1 MSYLLGSVLP
11 MEEALAVLEQAL
23 DRCLSEPLWART
35 SQQVLAYFDRLQVHK
50 RRVAAMESGLLRELE
65 ALGMPARQGASSTVA
80 WLRGRYRVSGG
91 EAKRMVVLA
100 QALDDRL
107 PVLSQA
113 LAAGTVN
120 AEQARVIADAVTAVP
135 GEVRGKAEEHL
146 VGEAARFGPH
156 DLGRLGERIL
166 EHVAPELV
174 EAREE
179 TALARAEELACEGR
193 EFHVTDVAGSARVRV
208 HGWLDREGAAHL
220 RAALDPLGAPRPSK
234 DGPDPRKAPQRLAD
248 ALVEVC
254 RLANACGELP
264 ESGGDRPQVVVTMDF
279 DQLRARRGAG
289 TLDDGGQ
296 LGPDA
301 VRRLACDAD
310 VLPVVLGG
318 AGQVLDVGRERRL
331 ITGAMRRALV
341 VRDKGCAFPLCGRPP
356 RWCHGHHVRHWVDG
370 GESSVDSA
378 VLLCGFHH
386 RLIHRGE
393 WEVWIVNRFP
403 VFVPPSYVDE
413 KREPIPGGYHL
424 RQ

>member
-1 MSYLLGSVLP
+1 MSYLLGSVLG
-11 MEEALAVLEQAL
+11 MDEALAVLEQAL
-23 DRCLSEPLWART
+23 DHCLSEPLWART

-50 RRVAAMESGLLRELE
+50 RRVAALESGLLRELE
-65 ALGMPARQGASSTVA
+65 ALAVPARQGASSTVA

-91 EAKRMVVLA
+91 GAKRMVVLA

-120 AEQARVIADAVTAVP
+120 AEQARVIADAVAAVP

-179 TALARAEELACEGR
+179 SALARAEELVYEGR
-193 EFHVTDVAGSARVRV
+193 EFHVTDIAGSARVRV

-254 RLANACGELP
+254 RLANACDELP
-264 ESGGDRPQVVVTMDF
+264 ESGGERPQVVVTMDF
-279 DQLRARRGAG
+279 DQLRAWRGAG

-301 VRRLACDAD
+301 VRRLA
-310 VLPVVLGG
+310 
-318 AGQVLDVGRERRL
+318 
-331 ITGAMRRALV
+331 
-341 VRDKGCAFPLCGRPP
+341 
-356 RWCHGHHVRHWVDG
+356 
-370 GESSVDSA
+370 
-378 VLLCGFHH
+378 
-386 RLIHRGE
+386 
-393 WEVWIVNRFP
+393 
-403 VFVPPSYVDE
+403 
-413 KREPIPGGYHL
+413 
-424 RQ
+424 